1 LIGVGHLAAI
11 IVDGSHSHGNL
22 GRGPVDGGK
31 SRLKAQITPKGKASR
46 GLKAVFYRSIRLIK
60 NAQMQG
66 TRNPE
71 E

>member
-1 LIGVGHLAAI
+1 MDGV
-11 IVDGSHSHGNL
+11 
-22 GRGPVDGGK
+22 K
-31 SRLKAQITPKGKASR
+31 SRSKAQITPKGKASR
-46 GLKAVFYRSIRLIK
+46 GLKAVFYRSSRLIR

>member
-1 LIGVGHLAAI
+1 LWERHLAAI
-11 IVDGSHSHGNL
+11 IVAGSHSHGNL
-22 GRGPVDGGK
+22 ERSPVDGVK
-31 SRLKAQITPKGKASR
+31 SRSKAQITPKGKASR
-46 GLKAVFYRSIRLIK
+46 GLKAVFYRFSRLIR